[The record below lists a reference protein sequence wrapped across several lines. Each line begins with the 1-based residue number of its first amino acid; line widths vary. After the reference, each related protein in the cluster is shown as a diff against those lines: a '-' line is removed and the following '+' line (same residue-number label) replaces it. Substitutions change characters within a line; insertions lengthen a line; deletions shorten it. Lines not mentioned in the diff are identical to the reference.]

1 MAFIGKKP
9 TAAPLTS
16 SDVADGIITN
26 AKLAQDII
34 SGDTALTDAPA
45 ATDEFLIS
53 DAGVLKRIDASL
65 VGKGKVLQV
74 ITAVDTTQRSTNS
87 TSWVTASSSAT
98 VAITPSATSSKIYAL
113 LTGNFSAND
122 GDDGWCV
129 TLYRDSTN
137 LGNAT
142 VGLASGNSVPGVS
155 GTYFPTTMSIL
166 DSPSSTSE
174 LTYQLYVKLT
184 DADDDSAGNF
194 YTGSVHD
201 QGSNYTPVHLTC
213 FEIGA

>member
-1 MAFIGKKP
+1 MSGIVGSRLNTRGSGLVGSLGSDGQVF
-9 TAAPLTS
+9 TS
-16 SDVADGIITN
+16 SGAGESAVFE
-26 AKLAQDII
+26 
-34 SGDTALTDAPA
+34 A
-45 ATDEFLIS
+45 A
-53 DAGVLKRIDASL
+53 AGG
-65 VGKGKVLQV
+65 GKILQV
-74 ITAVDTTQRSTNS
+74 VTAVDTTQRSTNS
-87 TSWVTASSSAT
+87 LSFVTASSSAT
-98 VAITPSATSSKIYAL
+98 VAITPAATSSKIYAL

-142 VGLASGNSVPGVS
+142 VGLASGNSISTIQGL
-155 GTYFPTTMSIL
+155 YIPTTMSVL

-194 YTGSVHD
+194 YTGQVHD